1 MVSSMKIEKEVYV
14 LTKEVDG
21 VNVYLIDGVDGY
33 DFDND
38 ITCALKAVNKIT
50 AWYIRED
57 YEDETKAPSN
67 LKTMPL
73 KITYEWE

>member
-1 MVSSMKIEKEVYV
+1 MVISMKIEKEVYV

-21 VNVYLIDGVDGY
+21 ENVYLIDDVDGY

-38 ITCALKAVNKIT
+38 ITCALKSVNKFT
-50 AWYIRED
+50 AQCIKED
-57 YEDETKAPSN
+57 FEDETKSPSN

-73 KITYEWE
+73 KVTYEWE

>member
-1 MVSSMKIEKEVYV
+1 MKIEKEVYV

-21 VNVYLIDGVDGY
+21 ENVYLIDGVDGY

-38 ITCALKAVNKIT
+38 ITCALKAVNKFT
-50 AWYIRED
+50 AWCIRED

-67 LKTMPL
+67 LKTMSL